1 MLDNGA
7 EIDRAMEDGA
17 TPLYIACRNGQLDV
31 ARLLLARG
39 ADAERANQ
47 QGTTP
52 LDAAKKCRH
61 DAVVALIEDHLSK
74 ADDVVAMTPPAAPVR
89 RRTGGKCLTKVA
101 VASKR
106 KALEEREEAR
116 AETKRLQVGKGVALL
131 STTSECHKRIDQLER
146 GNRKLADYCIQ
157 LGGEPGLV
165 TRLQSGPG
173 DYG

>member
-1 MLDNGA
+1 MV
-7 EIDRAMEDGA
+7 DRASM
-17 TPLYIACRNGQLDV
+17 I
-31 ARLLLARG
+31 
-39 ADAERANQ
+39 
-47 QGTTP
+47 GTTP
-52 LDAAKKCRH
+52 LCIAKYMGH
-61 DAVVALIEDHLSK
+61 SSIVALLEEHISK

-116 AETKRLQVGKGVALL
+116 AETKRLQAGKGVALL

-157 LGGEPGLV
+157 LGGEPDLV
-165 TRLQSGPG
+165 KRLQSEPG
-173 DYG
+173 DYGAAAEVGEGGALRDGGVWVI